1 MRLSGIGAPE
11 NAGRDE
17 MTTSTRRGSGISG
30 FAAFLFSSQHRNG
43 SGAADN
49 GVSLP
54 PPPPP
59 DLEDGKNISIGV
71 SGGVV
76 NKPCYFTADGKSLP
90 VLKGWLKKK
99 SRKRHAW

>member
-1 MRLSGIGAPE
+1 MRPSGIGAPD
-11 NAGRDE
+11 NAG
-17 MTTSTRRGSGISG
+17 STRGIG
-30 FAAFLFSSQHRNG
+30 GLAAFLFSSQRRNS

-49 GVSLP
+49 GASLT

-59 DLEDGKNISIGV
+59 DLEDGTNTSVGV

-76 NKPCYFTADGKSLP
+76 NKPRYFTADGKSLP